1 MMRPIVI
8 RARELKRKELTIDQ
22 VATILKE
29 EGWKTQKGSYPD
41 RSTVAKYTRGLCP
54 QIRVVR

>member
-1 MMRPIVI
+1 MRPIVI
-8 RARELKRKELTIDQ
+8 RARDLKRQGMTIDQ
-22 VATILKE
+22 VATILKD
-29 EGWKTQKGSYPD
+29 EGWRTQKGSYPD

>member
-1 MMRPIVI
+1 MMRPIIV
-8 RARELKRKELTIDQ
+8 RARDLKRQGKTIDQ
-22 VATILKE
+22 VALILKE
-29 EGWKTQKGSYPD
+29 EGWKTQKGSHPD

>member
-1 MMRPIVI
+1 MRPIVI
-8 RARELKRKELTIDQ
+8 RARELKSKELTIDQ
-22 VATILKE
+22 VALILKQ
-29 EGWKTQKGSYPD
+29 EGWRTQKGSHPD

>member
-1 MMRPIVI
+1 MRPIVI
-8 RARELKRKELTIDQ
+8 RARDLKRQGMTIDQ
-22 VATILKE
+22 VATILKD
-29 EGWKTQKGSYPD
+29 EGWRTQKGSHPD

>member
-1 MMRPIVI
+1 MIYGLYHDGIGSV
-8 RARELKRKELTIDQ
+8 ELIDHMGM
-22 VATILKE
+22 T
-29 EGWKTQKGSYPD
+29 SD

>member
-29 EGWKTQKGSYPD
+29 EGWTTQKGSHPD

>member
-1 MMRPIVI
+1 MMRPIMI
-8 RARELKRKELTIDQ
+8 RARDLKRQGMTIDQ

-29 EGWKTQKGSYPD
+29 EGWKTQKGGHPD

>member
-1 MMRPIVI
+1 MRPIMI
-8 RARELKRKELTIDQ
+8 RARDLKRQGMTIDQ

-29 EGWKTQKGSYPD
+29 EGWKTQKGSHPD

>member
-1 MMRPIVI
+1 MRAIVS
-8 RARELKRKELTIDQ
+8 RARELKRQGLTIDA
-22 VATILKE
+22 VAQRLKD
-29 EGWKTQKGSYPD
+29 EGWKTQKGSSPD

>member
-1 MMRPIVI
+1 MMRPIMI
-8 RARELKRKELTIDQ
+8 RARDLKRQGMTIDQ

-29 EGWKTQKGSYPD
+29 EGWKTQKGSHPD